1 MAKLA
6 RPLGKRNIPLA
17 EDKNAPKPLEVKSV
31 VEGQDISDIPSVE
44 KTERSEEVK
53 KTERSEVKK
62 TEVKKTERNISEAEL
77 REEFDKALLELN
89 MAAEG
94 MPETEGVEVKTA
106 RVKVSVPVKEKEKA
120 DDTIIRQTLIG
131 LLKSDPEIRN
141 LILSFIEKTE
151 RSEAGEETKKDDKNE
166 KDEKWRNR
174 MAPLRKGMPLE
185 DEIINWLEER
195 GVPGISLTFDEVLYS
210 KDEDAGAVNVVWLK
224 DSKPVSQVRVPL
236 DELFREYR

>member
-6 RPLGKRNIPLA
+6 RPLGKRNIPAA

-31 VEGQDISDIPSVE
+31 VEGQNITDIPSVE
-44 KTERSEEVK
+44 ETERSEGVK
-53 KTERSEVKK
+53 KTERSEGVKK
-62 TEVKKTERNISEAEL
+62 TEKAEVKAERNISEAEL

-106 RVKVSVPVKEKEKA
+106 RVKVSVPVKEQK

-141 LILSFIEKTE
+141 LIVSFIEETE
-151 RSEAGEETKKDDKNE
+151 RSEVKNTKEAEES
-166 KDEKWRNR
+166 EKWRNR

-224 DSKPVSQVRVPL
+224 DSRPVSQVRVPL